1 MRLLLEVIRSLFSY
15 ILLVYNEEKHYTGWS
30 TREGVFIIQNFIRRQ
45 ESRKEAYKFI
55 KNFDPTIE
63 SERLLEAV
71 PEKLYRYT
79 SLNEYELDNIEKK
92 EVTVTC
98 PLLFND
104 TFDTRW
110 PKEFLPDDNPK
121 IDSDIE
127 ELLPGYKASRRA
139 VKDSKLG
146 KLAQKSLV
154 NFPTQIFRAACF
166 TTTESK
172 DIFWGTYA
180 DNSKGIC
187 IGYKDLEKDCFYPI
201 IYSEVKVDTSQISDP
216 HVDEDKLKLALL
228 LSTIN
233 KKKDWSA
240 EEEWRFLL
248 AYDWGWNDDR
258 FGATPASIDCIYLG
272 EEFIEHWK
280 EQKKRAKEKYDK
292 ILIPFLQKIQEQ
304 HIPLKVMKKNLHFG
318 NLTSNSITIE
328 EVLALIEV
336 D

>member
-1 MRLLLEVIRSLFSY
+1 MLEVIRSLFSY
-15 ILLVYNEEKHYTGWS
+15 ILLVYNEENHYTGWS
-30 TREGVFIIQNFIRRQ
+30 IREGVFVIIDFIGRQ
-45 ESRKEAYKFI
+45 ESRKEAHKFI
-55 KNFDPTIE
+55 KNFDSAIK
-63 SERLLEAV
+63 SERLLENV

-79 SLNEYELDNIEKK
+79 SLNEYVLDNIEKK
-92 EVTVTC
+92 EVTVTS
-98 PLLFND
+98 PILFND

-121 IDSDIE
+121 IDSDIG
-127 ELLPGYKASRRA
+127 ELVPCYEKRQRD
-139 VKDSKLG
+139 VKDDELG
-146 KLAQKSLV
+146 KLVQKSLV
-154 NFPTQIFRAACF
+154 DFPTRIFRVACF

-172 DIFWGTYA
+172 DTFWGMYA

-187 IGYKDLEKDCFYPI
+187 IGYKDLKKDYFYPI
-201 IYSEVKVDTSQISDP
+201 VYSEVKVDTSKISDP
-216 HVDEDKLKLALL
+216 YGDQDKFKLALL

-248 AYDWGWNDDR
+248 AYDWGWNDER

-292 ILIPFLQKIQEQ
+292 ILTPFLKKIQEQ
-304 HIPLKVMKKNLHFG
+304 NIPLKVMEKSLHFG
-318 NLTSNSITIE
+318 NLTSRSITIK
-328 EVLALIEV
+328 EVLDLIEV